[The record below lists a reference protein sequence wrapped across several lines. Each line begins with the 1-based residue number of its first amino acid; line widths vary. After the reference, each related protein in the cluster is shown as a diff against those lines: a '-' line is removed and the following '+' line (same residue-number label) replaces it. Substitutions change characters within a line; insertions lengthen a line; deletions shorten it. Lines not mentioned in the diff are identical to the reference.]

1 MIEQL
6 IQLSPSSLG
15 VSWAQPS
22 PSTTAQILYYEA
34 NGVISTVNISNGV
47 TINYVLNG
55 LRSGW
60 TYSISLQALSPHLP
74 SIITSPTTTTLGETQ
89 CILHSNMHEFDF

>member
-47 TINYVLNG
+47 TTSYILNS
-55 LRSGW
+55 LQRGW

-74 SIITSPTTTTLGETQ
+74 SSITNPTITTLGE
-89 CILHSNMHEFDF
+89 CICIPM

>member
-6 IQLSPSSLG
+6 IHLSLSSLE

-47 TINYVLNG
+47 TNNFILDG
-55 LRSGW
+55 LQSGW

-74 SIITSPTTTTLGETQ
+74 SFITNPTTTTLGESIWYTLRIQ
-89 CILHSNMHEFDF
+89 LYP